1 MRVRLSGMSA
11 VARGAVAALCLS
23 SGAAAAPEPA
33 APLRRPLPDFGRDDF
48 TVSAW
53 VRTREGGTI
62 VAKAPAKGKWVPQ
75 GKALFIRD
83 GRVVYDIGWVGC
95 ITSRRGVSDDAWH
108 HVALVQAAGRQTIY
122 IDGAAD
128 AEGRLQSRSDAAAW
142 VFKIG
147 RASDNFGGDF
157 RGLLDE
163 VRLYARDLQA
173 DEIRALATAAGAFP
187 ILRSDDEDAR
197 AGIPFGRASGP
208 ALPAIPLGAVV
219 GPGRWPGRT
228 NDSRWHASSE
238 MRPTAAAPAS
248 DPALA
253 GWWPFEGDGDDASG
267 SANAVELRGRHEFV
281 AGRAG
286 RAVKLAG
293 GSAVA
298 HPPPADPLDALSA
311 HDLPGLR
318 AMIQALGAPS
328 GAEHLARLDEL
339 EKRGAAIAEAG
350 GALDAWSGEVAAL
363 RRRALVTENPAA
375 GFDKL
380 VFVTRKTYGA
390 NHYYTEFI
398 NSPWTPGGNLCVLD
412 LKDGSVREIV
422 PQLKGGVFE
431 RFDLSFD
438 ARRIVFAWKAAPQD
452 GYRIY
457 EVGVDGKGLCQLTFP
472 QADEAAL
479 VAKYR
484 VFDHYHHGTD
494 DMQPCY
500 LADGGIAFISTR
512 CQYGILCDGPDD
524 FTTTVLYRMDGDG
537 RNLRRLSNSSVSEA
551 SPVLMSDGRLLYTR
565 WEYVDKGAV
574 SVKCLW
580 AMRPDGTASSEVYG
594 NDISLPPTL
603 IYGRPIPGT
612 ADGYVVLGTPH
623 YPQNGMG
630 TVIRLDTSRN
640 IRTREPMTSMTP
652 DVDIQAEPGFAFREP
667 DGSWRHDG
675 AGRGRLFKDPFPLSA
690 RLFLVSHKPA
700 GPEWKA
706 PDAYGLYL
714 LDEAGRVALLHR
726 GEGISCWMPM
736 PLKPRPVPPVLSS
749 PVDAALAASNR
760 AVCVVADVY
769 QGLGGVERGTVKH
782 LRILEQV
789 PRPWSARRRWD
800 GDVYDQQHAT
810 ISKDTHLGLK
820 VQHGIVPVES
830 DGSAHFVVPAGAN
843 VFFQALDANHMAVQT
858 ERTFVNYMPGETRS
872 CVGCHELPGVVAAAA
887 PSASLLAMRRV
898 PSVPGPQPGERAGRR
913 PLDYVLDVQPVW
925 DRHCV
930 KCHGGADPR
939 GKLDLSGAPTAMF
952 NVSYESLVPERRRS
966 PRVDRGLLGPVI
978 GENHPKT
985 GNVDYLPP
993 KSLGSHASVLV
1004 AMLARGAVRL
1014 ADPEHEARARKLAGT
1029 HRDVHLTP
1037 EELLKVT
1044 NWVDTNAQF
1053 YGTYFGRKNLA
1064 HKSHPAF
1071 RPVPTFEMAVSR
1083 ENPFAE

>member
-1 MRVRLSGMSA
+1 MAAG
-11 VARGAVAALCLS
+11 VAAFLAGGAVAS
-23 SGAAAAPEPA
+23 AAA
-33 APLRRPLPDFGRDDF
+33 
-48 TVSAW
+48 
-53 VRTREGGTI
+53 
-62 VAKAPAKGKWVPQ
+62 
-75 GKALFIRD
+75 
-83 GRVVYDIGWVGC
+83 
-95 ITSRRGVSDDAWH
+95 
-108 HVALVQAAGRQTIY
+108 
-122 IDGAAD
+122 
-128 AEGRLQSRSDAAAW
+128 
-142 VFKIG
+142 
-147 RASDNFGGDF
+147 N
-157 RGLLDE
+157 
-163 VRLYARDLQA
+163 
-173 DEIRALATAAGAFP
+173 
-187 ILRSDDEDAR
+187 
-197 AGIPFGRASGP
+197 
-208 ALPAIPLGAVV
+208 
-219 GPGRWPGRT
+219 
-228 NDSRWHASSE
+228 
-238 MRPTAAAPAS
+238 
-248 DPALA
+248 
-253 GWWPFEGDGDDASG
+253 
-267 SANAVELRGRHEFV
+267 
-281 AGRAG
+281 
-286 RAVKLAG
+286 
-293 GSAVA
+293 
-298 HPPPADPLDALSA
+298 PPPADPLDTPAT
-311 HDLPGLR
+311 HDLPDLR
-318 AMIQALGAPS
+318 AMIKALGAPAGAAHLAQLEALATR
-328 GAEHLARLDEL
+328 GAE
-339 EKRGAAIAEAG
+339 IATAG
-350 GALDAWSGEVAAL
+350 GALDAWVGEVAAL
-363 RRRALVTENPAA
+363 RRRALVTENPSA

-438 ARRIVFAWKAAPQD
+438 ASRIVFAWKAGAQD

-457 EVGVDGKGLCQLTFP
+457 EVGVDGSGLRQLTFP
-472 QADEAAL
+472 QSDEAAL
-479 VAKYR
+479 VARYR
-484 VFDHYHHGTD
+484 VFGHYHHGTD

-512 CQYGILCDGPDD
+512 CQYGILCDVPDD

-537 RNLRRLSNSSVSEA
+537 RNLKRLSNSSVSEA
-551 SPVLMSDGRLLYTR
+551 SPVLMPDGRLLYTR

-580 AMRPDGTASSEVYG
+580 AMRPDGSASSEVYG
-594 NDISLPPTL
+594 NDIDLPPTL

-623 YPQNGMG
+623 CPQNGMG

-640 IRTREPMTSMTP
+640 IRTREPMTYMTP
-652 DVDIQAEPGFAFREP
+652 DVDIQDEAGFAFRGP
-667 DGSWRHDG
+667 DGAWRSDG

-690 RLFLVSHKPA
+690 RLFLVAHKPA
-700 GPEWKA
+700 GPVWK
-706 PDAYGLYL
+706 DREAYGLYL
-714 LDEAGRVALLHR
+714 LDETGRAALLHR
-726 GEGISCWMPM
+726 AEGISCWMPV
-736 PLKPRPVPPVLSS
+736 PLRPRPVPPVLES

-820 VQHGIVPVES
+820 VQHGVVPVEA
-830 DGSAHFVVPAGAN
+830 DGSANFVVPAGAN
-843 VFFQALDANHMAVQT
+843 VFLQALDANFMAVQT

-872 CVGCHELPGVVAAAA
+872 CVGCHELPGGVAAA
-887 PSASLLAMRRV
+887 PSASLLALRRA
-898 PSVPGPQPGERAGRR
+898 PSVPGPQPGERDGRR

-930 KCHGGADPR
+930 KCHGGAEPR
-939 GKLDLSGAPTAMF
+939 GTLDLRGTPTAMF
-952 NVSYESLVPERRRS
+952 NASYESLVPERRRN
-966 PRVDRGLLGPVI
+966 PLRDRGLLGPVI

-985 GNVDYLPP
+985 GNIDYLPP

-1014 ADPEHEARARKLAGT
+1014 ADPKQEARARKLVET
-1029 HRDVHLTP
+1029 HRDLHLTP

-1064 HKSHPAF
+1064 HRAHPAF

-1083 ENPFAE
+1083 EDPFAE